1 MYTGGRGSNM
11 KKVLILGRMVPTYGD
26 NLEKS
31 DDTIRTAKIVEGALS
46 RLRSESTV
54 LDVDYQVS
62 APTLQGGRLF
72 SGFMNELLGADLII
86 FNLTNVSANVAY
98 EFAIVQALGKPY
110 FHVASEGELPA
121 YFQGEIGVR
130 SFKDTGAF
138 DPEEPS
144 HVEVYSFLKSIFKG
158 SIPPTRF
165 SRSQITEF
173 FDGLTL
179 SDVSAASGLAAGY
192 FRNSLRRFERTNGF
206 FGRQCSGVLRPSK
219 QDPIKFDRKI
229 PQMYIAVEPPSRLTG
244 SYVQDFSLVEDS
256 LKSLNLALVDFNI
269 DRGSDEADFR
279 SFGGHVLARVEDET
293 ILEPLGLVILEVPT
307 FLYALQQSALYRAF
321 FSSDLDAD
329 EVDRRVPMEVEVLD
343 GFIARVR
350 RSIDY
355 YYRND
360 PDVPNKSKRFKWVTI
375 ETLPSLLEEHASRY
389 L

>member
-1 MYTGGRGSNM
+1 MR
-11 KKVLILGRMVPTYGD
+11 KVLVLGRMVPTYGD

-31 DDTIRTAKIVEGALS
+31 DDTIRTAEIVKGALS
-46 RLRSESTV
+46 RLRSEKKIV
-54 LDVDYQVS
+54 DVEYQVS

-72 SGFMNELLGADLII
+72 SGFMNELLGADLIV

-110 FHVASEGELPA
+110 FHVSSDGELPA

-130 SFKDTGAF
+130 GFSDRGPFNPA
-138 DPEEPS
+138 EAS
-144 HVEVYSFLKSIFKG
+144 HVEVYSFLESAFKSN
-158 SIPPTRF
+158 SPPGRLT
-165 SRSQITEF
+165 RSQITEF

-206 FGRQCSGVLRPSK
+206 FGRKCSGMLRPKGQQS
-219 QDPIKFDRKI
+219 IKFDDKI
-229 PQMYIAVEPPSRLTG
+229 PELYIAIEPPSGLMG
-244 SYVQDFSLVEDS
+244 SYLQDFNVVEEA
-256 LKSLNLALVDFNI
+256 LKRLNYALVDFNI

-279 SFGGHVLARVEDET
+279 GFGGHVLAKLENET
-293 ILEPLGLVILEVPT
+293 IVEPRGLVVLEVPT

-321 FSSDLDAD
+321 FSADLDSD
-329 EVDRRVPMEVEVLD
+329 EIDRRAPMEVEVLN
-343 GFIARVR
+343 GFITRVR

-360 PDVPNKSKRFKWVTI
+360 PDVPNKSKRFRWTTLD
-375 ETLPSLLEEHASRY
+375 TLPVLLEDQASRF